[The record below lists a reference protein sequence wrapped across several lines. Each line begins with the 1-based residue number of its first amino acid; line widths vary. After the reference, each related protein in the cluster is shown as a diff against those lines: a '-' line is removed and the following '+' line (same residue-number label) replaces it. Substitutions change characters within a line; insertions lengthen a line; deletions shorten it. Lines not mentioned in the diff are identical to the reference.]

1 MATSPAAAA
10 THRDSARGSD
20 AQVVEVAEML
30 DTLAA
35 ADVQLTIGELE
46 ELLARLRPAV
56 TVRQHL
62 AGVDPATLRAA
73 LLLLLLLRRRRALG
87 EGR

>member
-1 MATSPAAAA
+1 MATSAAPAIN
-10 THRDSARGSD
+10 HDSARGGD

-46 ELLARLRPAV
+46 ELLARLRPALA
-56 TVRQHL
+56 VRQL
-62 AGVDPATLRAA
+62 VAAVDPATLQAA
-73 LLLLLLLRRRRALG
+73 PLRRRRRMLG

>member
-1 MATSPAAAA
+1 MATSPAAPA
-10 THRDSARGSD
+10 TNHDSVPGTGD
-20 AQVVEVAEML
+20 AEVDEVAEML

-35 ADVQLTIGELE
+35 ADVQLTISELE

-56 TVRQHL
+56 TVRQLL
-62 AGVDPATLRAA
+62 AAVDPATLRAA
-73 LLLLLLLRRRRALG
+73 LLLRRRRASG